1 MVAWL
6 TGIISLTTCS
16 QLLFFKEISL
26 PKDREITDS
35 HSAVSLTSVKQKF
48 IRTTYI
54 GVQLSPQR
62 FETEFLSQTTLL
74 LYMNKSNIQLVPYCK
89 NTKYVLSLLSWV
101 VQHPNHMLLEADK
114 VCIWRMLIGLLVSWN
129 REGSYGDR
137 VHQKCEN
144 CEEKKDKTSK
154 IENYSIKN
162 TDRCCSRNLLLFL
175 MVFCYNVNLMCGWLA
190 DIQQSKSDP
199 QTSYTTYFVQ

>member
-6 TGIISLTTCS
+6 TGIISSTTCS

-35 HSAVSLTSVKQKF
+35 HSAVSLTSVKQRC

-54 GVQLSPQR
+54 WVQLSPQR
-62 FETEFLSQTTLL
+62 FETENRPLCFCIWIKAI
-74 LYMNKSNIQLVPYCK
+74 YNY
-89 NTKYVLSLLSWV
+89 SLLSWV
-101 VQHPNHMLLEADK
+101 IQHPNHMLLEADK

-137 VHQKCEN
+137 VHQKCEK
-144 CEEKKDKTSK
+144 CDGKKRSK
-154 IENYSIKN
+154 LQYKKH
-162 TDRCCSRNLLLFL
+162 RPLL
-175 MVFCYNVNLMCGWLA
+175 
-190 DIQQSKSDP
+190 Q
-199 QTSYTTYFVQ
+199 